1 MTVHDGP
8 GSSWSMSSELEI
20 NFGILSIILKEMIG
34 KHYPNQLVDFLL
46 RSPTLSK
53 IITLIGPRMERHQV
67 YNISSEEYV
76 TFDGMAKLCA
86 QAAGMA
92 EPQIVHY
99 DPKSV
104 EVPDGF
110 PKAGMWDESDGG

>member
-1 MTVHDGP
+1 MNSDYHYDYCSGTRK
-8 GSSWSMSSELEI
+8 I
-20 NFGILSIILKEMIG
+20 NRVE
-34 KHYPNQLVDFLL
+34 
-46 RSPTLSK
+46 
-53 IITLIGPRMERHQV
+53 QV

-110 PKAGMWDESDGG
+110 PKAGIGIQLGICRIPSSFPSRSTNEVIMSYLI